1 MAVGIVATMAQHE
14 RERISAR
21 TKAAPAAAKER
32 GVKLAKPENLSS
44 RRSGSAR
51 GVAAKVAEADARAAY
66 IAPVLAEM
74 KAAGTVSLHAI
85 ARGLN
90 ARGIPAVRGGE
101 WSAVQVRRVMARAAS
116 ATLRSRKRR

>member
-1 MAVGIVATMAQHE
+1 M
-14 RERISAR
+14 
-21 TKAAPAAAKER
+21 
-32 GVKLAKPENLSS
+32 KLGKPENLSN
-44 RRSGSAR
+44 RRAGSAR
-51 GVAAKVAEADARAAY
+51 GVAAKVAQADARAAD

-101 WSAVQVRRVMARAAS
+101 WSAVQVRRVVARAAS
-116 ATLRSRKRR
+116 ASLRSRKRR

>member
-32 GVKLAKPENLSS
+32 GVKLGKQQRA
-44 RRSGSAR
+44 GSAR